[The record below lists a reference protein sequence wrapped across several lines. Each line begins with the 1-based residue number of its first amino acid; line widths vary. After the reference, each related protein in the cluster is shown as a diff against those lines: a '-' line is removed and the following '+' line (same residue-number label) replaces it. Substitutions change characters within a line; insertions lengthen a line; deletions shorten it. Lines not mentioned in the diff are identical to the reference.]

1 VSELTEDVEG
11 PTLTAYELQRVDW
24 FEELGF
30 DLAEALVLATARDS
44 RRQLVAVHDVR
55 VALAR
60 GCTREQAFEIFT

>member
-30 DLAEALVLATARDS
+30 DLAAGTGPRD
-44 RRQLVAVHDVR
+44 RP
-55 VALAR
+55 
-60 GCTREQAFEIFT
+60 